1 MKFGTMT
8 GLIAVLATIALPGVL
23 LAQTSTNREIQ
34 GVQTKSVYDTL
45 AATGKHKTLLAL
57 IDRAGLKERISPT
70 LIEDKTSE
78 LVTVFAPTDDAFA
91 KVPKNIMDKL
101 NSDPKLLEQVL
112 LYHIASGKLGV
123 SNLTD
128 GLTPVTQEG
137 ETVKI
142 KVEDGVIWV
151 NGAKVVGPETL
162 ATSGIVHTI
171 DLVLIP
177 PKVAEAIGGQF

>member
-1 MKFGTMT
+1 MT

-123 SNLTD
+123 SNLT
-128 GLTPVTQEG
+128 
-137 ETVKI
+137 
-142 KVEDGVIWV
+142 
-151 NGAKVVGPETL
+151 
-162 ATSGIVHTI
+162 
-171 DLVLIP
+171 
-177 PKVAEAIGGQF
+177 